1 MNNARRK
8 DLSIAHRLLEIAR
21 EIVEDAKNEE
31 EEAHDNLPEAMQFN
45 SERSDDMQDAMN
57 MMDTAI
63 GEIESAEQS
72 LVDYAVIDISTND
85 LRNAVVR

>member
-45 SERSDDMQDAMN
+45 SERSDDIQDAMN